1 MIKHTTQTIPGNIET
16 LKYNVDVNTLHREP
30 APTLELNEIGR
41 VSITLSAPIHFDA
54 YRRNRSTGA
63 FIIVD
68 RITNATVAA
77 GMILDKSGDAS
88 SKSVWDDE
96 EAATDTGSSNVSA
109 VQAADRAARFG
120 QKPATVLLTGLTGSG
135 KTAIGHAVERKLFD
149 QGRAVAMIDG
159 ESVRGGLSRDLGYSA
174 NDRSENLRRSGHLA
188 HTLNDAGLICVAS
201 FVAPVEDVRLKVAK
215 LIGEER
221 FLVVHVSTPV
231 EVCRER
237 DTKGQYAKADA
248 GELLNFPGVTADY
261 ETPGNADLTLDA
273 TDKSVDECADAV
285 IEVLREKGIIK

>member
-1 MIKHTTQTIPGNIET
+1 
-16 LKYNVDVNTLHREP
+16 
-30 APTLELNEIGR
+30 
-41 VSITLSAPIHFDA
+41 
-54 YRRNRSTGA
+54 
-63 FIIVD
+63 
-68 RITNATVAA
+68 
-77 GMILDKSGDAS
+77 
-88 SKSVWDDE
+88 
-96 EAATDTGSSNVSA
+96 
-109 VQAADRAARFG
+109 
-120 QKPATVLLTGLTGSG
+120 
-135 KTAIGHAVERKLFD
+135 
-149 QGRAVAMIDG
+149 MIDG

-237 DTKGQYAKADA
+237 DTKGQYAKADT

-285 IEVLREKGIIK
+285 IELLREKGIIK